1 MRDRYHHTVSPG
13 SADLDSADHYLKC
26 LVRAFLAGIMISIGG
41 CVFIGCTNKDVGWV
55 GAILFA
61 IGLFTIFHF
70 GFDLYTGK
78 VGYAL
83 ENKPAY
89 IIDLLV
95 IILGNLIGCLLIG
108 YMTSVM
114 EPSDIANRAIIFVE
128 GRMNDINYL
137 GVLFKGILCGM
148 LMFIAA
154 DYYKKTRGFLGAL
167 IAVPVF
173 ILSGFEHSIAD
184 MFYFASAFFEKSS
197 CFDLGE
203 GVLFI
208 IVVIIGNAIGGLLIP
223 LCQKY
228 MYENPPWWM
237 KKEE

>member
-1 MRDRYHHTVSPG
+1 MRDGYHHTVSPG

-114 EPSDIANRAIIFVE
+114 EPSDIADRAIKFVE

>member
-1 MRDRYHHTVSPG
+1 MRDSNHTVSPG

-26 LVRAFLAGIMISIGG
+26 LVRAFLAGIMISVGG
-41 CVFIGCTNKDVGWV
+41 CVFIGCTNREVAWV
-55 GAILFA
+55 GAVLFA

-83 ENKPAY
+83 ENKPTY

-95 IILGNLIGCLLIG
+95 IILGNFIGCLMIG
-108 YMTSVM
+108 YMTAVM
-114 EPSDIANRAIIFVE
+114 EPSDIANRAILFVE
-128 GRMNDINYL
+128 ARMNNLNYL
-137 GVLFKGILCGM
+137 GVLFKGILCGL

-184 MFYFASAFFEKSS
+184 MFYFASAFFKDSG

-203 GVLFI
+203 GILFI